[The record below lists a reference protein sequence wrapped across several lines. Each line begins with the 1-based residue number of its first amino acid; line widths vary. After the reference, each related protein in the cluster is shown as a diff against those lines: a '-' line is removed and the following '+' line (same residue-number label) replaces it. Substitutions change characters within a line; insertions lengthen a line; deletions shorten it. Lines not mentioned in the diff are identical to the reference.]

1 MSLPAPR
8 PAAPMSVTKALEAQ
22 RPENKADQAPV
33 RMMSPG
39 LAMWTLAAAKR
50 RCRMD
55 VSQTVSML
63 PSSPLSVADVC
74 LSDVATLLRHHVI
87 VEAGTGGRQERARPS

>member
-55 VSQTVSML
+55 VSQTVSTL
-63 PSSPLSVADVC
+63 PSSPLSAVDVC
-74 LSDVATLLRHHVI
+74 PSDVATRDGKI
-87 VEAGTGGRQERARPS
+87 PSLVAPSCHC